1 MIFVTNFDILDTET
15 HDIRKITSIS
25 CTSENIKYTLL
36 YKENMICCTSFP
48 YHVLKK
54 NILFVDLS
62 ARRVYPLLIFTLHCN
77 YTTCNFGN
85 FVKFLSGNVSQ
96 N

>member
-1 MIFVTNFDILDTET
+1 MKD
-15 HDIRKITSIS
+15 
-25 CTSENIKYTLL
+25 TLL
-36 YKENMICCTSFP
+36 YKENMICYKSFP
-48 YHVLKK
+48 YVLKK

-62 ARRVYPLLIFTLHCN
+62 ARTVYPLLIFTLRCN